1 MFLNH
6 QFANRPFENLG
17 ANPNIAYND
26 PNSPYAPSSPP
37 HSMALP
43 IPRSGDWAKIIEFA
57 PPKQGD
63 TTGLINLKGARS
75 IQLTNLANKPLNFRK
90 PALPLEIN
98 SVSEFMSKGRGNL
111 SIAVELDSNLWN
123 IFNELDMVFQAF
135 LVENA
140 RKLFSPKDADFI
152 ARDKSAIA
160 LKHPKP
166 LARFKP
172 DGTPDHSTLLRF
184 RISGRGP
191 EVTGFDVK
199 EGARDGTYTTNV
211 TYKDQTD
218 ALPFNATR
226 MCMVTGVTESGDKKV
241 ATLLRRTNVASAGA
255 GDKKMRYVGPG
266 DMRDGVIVDA
276 KFTVS
281 HWALVNGSASICL
294 RMTDIIFENTEAI
307 ASVPEGFVLA
317 NEEDTPP
324 PILFSPVRRV
334 PQDPVAPGAPTKRSR
349 FEHSSSS
356 LFSPR
361 PSDKTKDYVASIL
374 KWDERFPDC
383 EGCKNQLPDQKSHMK
398 VGGCLHDSE
407 FNEFPEA

>member
-1 MFLNH
+1 
-6 QFANRPFENLG
+6 
-17 ANPNIAYND
+17 
-26 PNSPYAPSSPP
+26 
-37 HSMALP
+37 
-43 IPRSGDWAKIIEFA
+43 
-57 PPKQGD
+57 
-63 TTGLINLKGARS
+63 
-75 IQLTNLANKPLNFRK
+75 
-90 PALPLEIN
+90 
-98 SVSEFMSKGRGNL
+98 MSKGRGNL
-111 SIAVELDSNLWN
+111 SIAVELTPALWTV
-123 IFNELDMVFQAF
+123 FNELDLVFQAF

-166 LARFKP
+166 LARFKS
-172 DGTPDHSTLLRF
+172 DGTPDHTTLLRF

-218 ALPFNATR
+218 ALPYNATR
-226 MCMVTGVTESGDKKV
+226 MCMVTGVTETGDKKV
-241 ATLLRRTNVASAGA
+241 ATLLRRTNVLNAGE
-255 GDKKMRYVGPG
+255 KKMRYVGPG

-294 RMTDIIFENTEAI
+294 RMTDIIFENTESI

-317 NEEDTPP
+317 NEEDAHPQP
-324 PILFSPVRRV
+324 LFNSPVRRAPV
-334 PQDPVAPGAPTKRSR
+334 TSDILVAPGAPIKRSR
-349 FEHSSSS
+349 FEHSSRS
-356 LFSPR
+356 LFSPH
-361 PSDKTKDYVASIL
+361 PSEKTKEFVAGVL

-383 EGCKNQLPDQKSHMK
+383 EGCKNSLPDQKSHMQ
-398 VGGCLHDSE
+398 VGGCLHSE